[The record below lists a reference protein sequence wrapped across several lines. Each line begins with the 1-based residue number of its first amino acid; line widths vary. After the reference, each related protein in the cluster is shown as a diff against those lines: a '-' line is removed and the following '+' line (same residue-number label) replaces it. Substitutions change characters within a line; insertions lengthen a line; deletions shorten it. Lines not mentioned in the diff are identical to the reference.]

1 MEKHS
6 EKQTFLKCQGSLEI
20 TINMRKKKIVVG
32 ELLSVKLTGSH
43 PRALPRH
50 KLHYGYFKNK
60 FATFQEDVTQVGL
73 KEKGNTFKKY
83 FYLDV

>member
-1 MEKHS
+1 
-6 EKQTFLKCQGSLEI
+6 
-20 TINMRKKKIVVG
+20 MRKKKIVVG

-60 FATFQEDVTQVGL
+60 FATF
-73 KEKGNTFKKY
+73 
-83 FYLDV
+83 

>member
-1 MEKHS
+1 
-6 EKQTFLKCQGSLEI
+6 
-20 TINMRKKKIVVG
+20 MRKKKIVVG

-60 FATFQEDVTQVGL
+60 FATFQEDVTQVDL